1 MADDRITSMILDRFD
16 RPIPNSGMKN
26 RVVFWTD
33 PKGEFSEDV
42 DDLKL
47 ADITVLRWDGY
58 NSFKIKERV
67 ECEEPETRFLI
78 YMSGNI
84 PAPEHNILADMM
96 YYSKP
101 TFSADSASCFCL
113 ELSISEELKSL
124 VNEHLS
130 FFKLSRNRGRMMSL
144 APFFEN
150 EDDLIRSMIA
160 VSLSFT
166 FNDMDSILVKMIGD
180 YSKSPSKE
188 RDEEI
193 CNLLDRYDLLD
204 EFWNRCKE
212 RYGFDGNSLE
222 ELVRSLFITSSFDT
236 SEIATS
242 PKLSR
247 YVLPR
252 KKSARV
258 SLLVNRLLN
267 ECDQDDIDTLCN
279 SISEKC
285 GIKTILEAFDDMD
298 CLKDCY
304 IFSYIDSTIIERM
317 MNRILSTRSP
327 LGKDDIEFIR
337 NRMKNNIS
345 KGYRPLYSALE
356 CSSKLFEQCA
366 RYSESRSD
374 YKDAKAIVSGYSERF
389 HVIDTLYRHFIE
401 SIDSIP
407 IDLEISE
414 NLLKDLENYV
424 ENTYCNIFLDPI
436 VSDLCDSIKDYSD
449 LPGPYQQ
456 DFCEKH
462 IDENRKTA
470 IIISDAFRYEC
481 ANELFERLKTTSRV
495 NECRLDHMISTV
507 PSKTSF
513 GMAALLPNNGLEV
526 RLDDEG
532 KFGVFIEGQST
543 ESSFRQTILQSRYP
557 DSIVMKYEY
566 VKDSRVSD
574 LRKELSGKKV
584 IYIYHDA
591 IDKTGESDERNVFSA
606 CSRAIDEIDDLITKI
621 TNCNCTNFI
630 ITADHGF
637 IYRRS
642 EIEEYDKISTVKGFN
657 SKRRFALNDH
667 PFGLDRCV
675 EFSMDYLGDSNE
687 GLYVSVPDSIALF
700 RRQGE
705 TKCYAHEGISPQEII
720 VPVLTV
726 NTKKGAVTEKYVG
739 LKPSNKRDI
748 KQFNPRIELW
758 QDNPVNDEYRKCEY
772 ELWLE
777 DENDQPISQIYSLIA
792 DKDNPSDLRHN
803 LMMKEELRKNVV
815 TLVIRMKGE
824 SEKQRFEGFR
834 VKRVGL
840 F

>member
-16 RPIPNSGMKN
+16 RPIPNSGMKS

-42 DDLKL
+42 DNLQL
-47 ADITVLRWDGY
+47 SDITVIRWDGY
-58 NSFKIKERV
+58 NSFRIKERV

-78 YMSGNI
+78 YMPGII
-84 PAPEHNILADMM
+84 PVPEHNILADMM
-96 YYSKP
+96 YYCKP
-101 TFSADSASCFCL
+101 VFSADSASCFCL
-113 ELSISEELKSL
+113 ELSISEELKPI
-124 VNEHLS
+124 VNEHLP
-130 FFKLSRNRGRMMSL
+130 FFKLSRNRGRMMNLSSS
-144 APFFEN
+144 FET

-160 VSLSFT
+160 VSLSST
-166 FNDMDSILVKMIGD
+166 SNDLDSILVKIIRD
-180 YSKSPSKE
+180 YSKSPGKE
-188 RDEEI
+188 KDEEI
-193 CNLLDRYDLLD
+193 RDSLDRYNLLDH
-204 EFWNRCKE
+204 FWNRCKDN
-212 RYGFDGNSLE
+212 YGFNGDNVE

-236 SEIATS
+236 SEISSS
-242 PKLSR
+242 PKLSK
-247 YVLPR
+247 YILPR
-252 KKSARV
+252 EKGARI
-258 SLLVNRLLN
+258 SLVVNRIIN
-267 ECDQDDIDTLCN
+267 ECDQDDIDILCN
-279 SISEKC
+279 IISEKC
-285 GIKTILEAFDDMD
+285 GIKTVLAAFDDMEY
-298 CLKDCY
+298 LKDCY
-304 IFSYIDSTIIERM
+304 IFSCIDSTIIERM
-317 MNRILSTRSP
+317 MDRILSTKSP
-327 LGKDDIEFIR
+327 LGKNDIEFIR
-337 NRMKNNIS
+337 NRVRHRVCDE
-345 KGYRPLYSALE
+345 YRPLYSALE
-356 CSSKLFEQCA
+356 FSSKLLEQCSCYSGSRFDCKDA
-366 RYSESRSD
+366 RSIVNRYSGE
-374 YKDAKAIVSGYSERF
+374 F
-389 HVIDTLYRHFIE
+389 HVIDNSYRHFIE

-407 IDLEISE
+407 VDVEISE
-414 NLLKDLENYV
+414 NLLKDLVNYV

-436 VSDLCDSIKDYSD
+436 VSDLCKSIEDYSD

-456 DFCEKH
+456 GFCEKY
-462 IDENRKTA
+462 IDDGKKTA

-495 NECRLDHMISTV
+495 NDCKLDHMISTV

-557 DSIVMKYEY
+557 DSIVMKYDY

-591 IDKTGESDERNVFSA
+591 IDKTGESDERNVFFA
-606 CSRAIDEIDDLITKI
+606 CSRAINEIDDLIIKI

-630 ITADHGF
+630 VTADHGF

-657 SKRRFALNDH
+657 SKRRFALNNH

-675 EFSMDYLGDSNE
+675 EFSLDYLGDSNG

-726 NTKKGAVTEKYVG
+726 NTRKGAVTERYVG

-748 KQFNPRIELW
+748 KQYNPRFELW
-758 QDNPVNDEYRKCEY
+758 QDNPVNDEFRKCEY

-792 DKDNPSDLRHN
+792 DKDDPSDLRHN
-803 LMMKEELRKNVV
+803 LTMKEELRKDVV

-824 SEKQRFEGFR
+824 SEEQRFEGFR